1 MHVLS
6 VEDIDLMIMLVDEK
20 KSLSELVRHEKQMDK
35 LITMG
40 IIRPGGGVLA
50 LTDLGYKTAN
60 GLLGRCL
67 GSVVDGPLRHPAE
80 TTAASAV
87 EATTT
92 GDAAD
97 VDASPQASAEADTPA
112 DNPPTDAGAEP
123 AAEADSTAAAETA

>member
-6 VEDIDLMIMLVDEK
+6 VEDIDLMLMLVDDK

-50 LTDLGYKTAN
+50 LTELGYKTAN

-67 GSVVDGPLRHPAE
+67 GSVVDGPLRSGAAKTP
-80 TTAASAV
+80 ASASQAP
-87 EATTT
+87 ATEEPVH
-92 GDAAD
+92 AE
-97 VDASPQASAEADTPA
+97 ASPQASAEADTPA
-112 DNPPTDAGAEP
+112 ENAEASAEP
-123 AAEADSTAAAETA
+123 AAEADSAAETA